1 MSNSKSSAT
10 DPSAKKQLKSP
21 WLLYLVL
28 ASIGIIAT
36 GMIWKS
42 AGEAS
47 ELQTELATLRAT
59 DERLSLQLEDLS
71 AQEAKLDAALDQSK
85 LWRVQ
90 LRDIYNEYR
99 DLEDFAP
106 NPSKLIISSDTR
118 MIGIKRFSIPKGK
131 HTLMVDITKL
141 DRKSKEVIDQIQKS
155 YDLVGDAAYFLKLDH
170 GKAHYKIPDQLRL
183 SVTSDA
189 DGFTNI
195 SEKLFEPMVV
205 KRSSRMSSR
214 SQTVSFPNELHEPID
229 FDHLEKHLGKGV
241 LLLELEWTIKPI
253 DEEPFNLKFDIRIV
267 SDGPDVVDSSLANS
281 FDPQKDYQ
289 VEYLQDGVFEVLK
302 IEGSE

>member
-106 NPSKLIISSDTR
+106 NPSELIITSDTR

-131 HTLMVDITKL
+131 HTLKVDITKL

-155 YDLVGDAAYFLKLDH
+155 YDLIGDAAYFLKLDH
-170 GKAHYKIPDQLRL
+170 GKARFKIPDQLRL

-195 SEKLFEPMVV
+195 SEKLFEPMIVN
-205 KRSSRMSSR
+205 RSSRMSSR
-214 SQTVSFPNELHEPID
+214 SHTVSFPNELHEPID
-229 FDHLEKHLGKGV
+229 FDHLEKYLGKGV
-241 LLLELEWTIKPI
+241 LLFELEWTIKPI
-253 DEEPFNLKFDIRIV
+253 DKEPFNLKFDIRIV
-267 SDGPDVVDSSLANS
+267 SDGPDCRR
-281 FDPQKDYQ
+281 
-289 VEYLQDGVFEVLK
+289 FEF
-302 IEGSE
+302 G